1 MRTLDIKYGR
11 GSMRIDVDEF
21 FPTSKPRIR
30 KLLKIMR
37 MDDVDR
43 VPDLL
48 RLLDE
53 RVEDVRQR
61 IARGN
66 AAAIELKKQAE
77 EAEKAVT
84 AAALNLEVLR
94 GVGVPKDLIQT
105 EKGRLK
111 GLRDKK
117 TEASTKY
124 RECVKGLER
133 ARREGIA
140 ILQDIEV
147 IKNECGI
154 DKT

>member
-43 VPDLL
+43 VPELL

-66 AAAIELKKQAE
+66 TAAIELKKQAE
-77 EAEKAVT
+77 EAEKEFT
-84 AAALNLEVLR
+84 AAAFNLEVLR

-117 TEASTKY
+117 TEVNTKY
-124 RECVKGLER
+124 RECVNSLKR

-140 ILQDIEV
+140 LLQDIEV
-147 IKNECGI
+147 IKSECGI

>member
-1 MRTLDIKYGR
+1 MRILDIKYGR

-21 FPTSKPRIR
+21 FPASKPRIR

-66 AAAIELKKQAE
+66 TSAIELKKQVE

-94 GVGVPKDLIQT
+94 GIGEPKLIQAAR
-105 EKGRLK
+105 GRLK
-111 GLRDKK
+111 DLRKKK

-140 ILQDIEV
+140 LLQDIEV